1 MIRGNLLSAGYPQVK
16 VDEVMGNIS
25 TLPESLVGAYY
36 EMLRE
41 DVKERIEK
49 DPDYQEKKKQNSS

>member
-41 DVKERIEK
+41 DVKDRIEN
-49 DPDYQEKKKQNSS
+49 DPDY